1 MRREKGCQRAA
12 EQMEQHGCSSR
23 SGTGGWGA
31 GTALHIDLFKCLLA
45 CNLVLFFWSF
55 LTEIKKAHEE
65 RKSQGK
71 KSISSAKLSLSNLG
85 GFILRQRIQFG
96 SLSSHRKGS
105 HALLPFS
112 LLSKLQLYSL
122 VPTISI
128 PQFLENS
135 LHLEVKSSADKFRP
149 SKSFTPQPS
158 CLKTG
163 KHLWGALIWLL
174 SHSPGLC
181 TSA

>member
-1 MRREKGCQRAA
+1 MQLQERHGRLGCRY
-12 EQMEQHGCSSR
+12 C
-23 SGTGGWGA
+23 
-31 GTALHIDLFKCLLA
+31 LHIDLFKGLLA

-85 GFILRQRIQFG
+85 GFILRQRIQFS

-128 PQFLENS
+128 PQFLENA
-135 LHLEVKSSADKFRP
+135 LHLEVKSSTDKFRP